1 MRFAVRSILAVIFIA
16 LSISYS
22 VMLFVMFGASF
33 SSGLSSHLF
42 FFLSGVMIF
51 AAMWF
56 FTWEKTKFLRVGLHE
71 KAHAFIYS
79 LAGWEINEMRITTNE
94 GGYIHYMMPSRA
106 SNRFI
111 DTIGTLAPYCFPYR
125 VILWMMILPLLRPGA
140 YNLYFFLLGAPVSLH
155 LMAAITDFISQSRIR
170 EGTDIHI
177 VGFGFSLIVVLFMNI
192 LIYGTVLATV
202 LGGWAGTKDFV
213 VFGPWALWWAAG
225 VLWVLG
231 YG

>member
-1 MRFAVRSILAVIFIA
+1 M
-16 LSISYS
+16 
-22 VMLFVMFGASF
+22 
-33 SSGLSSHLF
+33 
-42 FFLSGVMIF
+42 
-51 AAMWF
+51 
-56 FTWEKTKFLRVGLHE
+56 
-71 KAHAFIYS
+71 
-79 LAGWEINEMRITTNE
+79 
-94 GGYIHYMMPSRA
+94 
-106 SNRFI
+106 I
-111 DTIGTLAPYCFPYR
+111 DTIGTLAPYCFPYM
-125 VILWMMILPLLRPGA
+125 VILWMLILPMLRPGA

-225 VLWVLG
+225 VLWVLV
-231 YG
+231 